1 MRPLIDK
8 NNLNFSKDF
17 LIYYTRGKILER
29 ILFLIGVLI
38 GFIYFYTQNQIIVV
52 LIFFCFFIFQIPLL
66 IKSIKKIDEIQ
77 FKINSKGIQ
86 YKEDILIPW
95 NNIENERAVWEHSKN
110 REDDKQYFI
119 YYIIEPSQV
128 MKFDLNE
135 LSTDASELSIV
146 LTVQRNRFKKENNI
160 I

>member
-1 MRPLIDK
+1 MRPLIDE

-17 LIYYTRGKILER
+17 LIYYTRGKILEK
-29 ILFLIGVLI
+29 ILFVIGALI

-52 LIFFCFFIFQIPLL
+52 LIFFCAFVFQIPLL

-77 FKINSKGIQ
+77 FRINSDGIQ
-86 YKEDILIPW
+86 YRDNFLISW

-110 REDDKQYFI
+110 REDDRQYFI

-128 MKFDLNE
+128 MKFNLNE

-146 LTVQRNRFKKENNI
+146 LAVQRNRFKKENNMI
-160 I
+160 